1 MRCPFLLKS
10 SLVSGFVLLLVS
22 APLAAQ
28 QRKDN
33 PQQQKDPRRALMAT
47 IPAGDFLMGRED
59 VKYDLLKM
67 TPRDRD
73 DDRPVHKVQLDAF
86 LLDKFEVTNAE
97 YYRFADA
104 TGHPK
109 PWHWAG
115 GEFPQ
120 GSAGKPV
127 YNVTWYDAVDYC
139 KWMGKRLPSEAEWE
153 KAARGGLELAY
164 YPNGGDA
171 FWRKS
176 QSGGPTENDTTGAE
190 ADNST
195 KSAVPDSQKENP
207 AAQRD
212 PYRPKHNVP
221 KPDAVF
227 DIPFGPEPVG
237 TMKPNGFGL
246 YDISGN
252 VWEWVSDWFDL
263 NYYSHS
269 ASSNPKG
276 PETGIDKVFRGGSW
290 VDDADYVT
298 VHFRNHA
305 LPDTRSPAIG
315 FRCAADLAKKY

>member
-1 MRCPFLLKS
+1 M
-10 SLVSGFVLLLVS
+10 LLVCT
-22 APLAAQ
+22 PLAAQ
-28 QRKDN
+28 QKKTP
-33 PQQQKDPRRALMAT
+33 PQPEKDPRRALMST
-47 IPAGDFLMGRED
+47 IPTGDFLMGRED

-73 DDRPVHKVQLDAF
+73 DDRPVHKVHVDAF
-86 LLDKFEVTNAE
+86 LLDQFEVTNAE
-97 YYRFADA
+97 YYRFTEAIGR
-104 TGHPK
+104 TK
-109 PWHWAG
+109 PWHWADG
-115 GEFPQ
+115 QFSQ

-127 YNVTWYDAVDYC
+127 YNVTWFDAVEYC
-139 KWMGKRLPSEAEWE
+139 KWMGKRLPTEAEWE

-171 FWRKS
+171 FWRKP
-176 QSGGPTENDTTGAE
+176 QAGGATDNEAATAE
-190 ADNST
+190 GDSST
-195 KSAVPDSQKENP
+195 KSAVPDNQKANP

-227 DIPFGPEPVG
+227 DTPFGPEPVG

-246 YDISGN
+246 YDMSGN

-263 NYYSHS
+263 SYYSHS
-269 ASSNPKG
+269 SAANPKG

-315 FRCAADLAKKY
+315 FRCAADVTRQK